1 MTDKRYPPIS
11 PVRTGF
17 TGRCPRCG
25 RGKLFQGFLTLPGQC
40 DQCGLDYGPF
50 DSGDGPAVF
59 VILIAGALIVAMA
72 FWVEMRFHPPYWL
85 QLTIWIPAILIVS
98 LGLLRPLKGLMIA
111 LQYKHKAREHRY
123 TD

>member
-1 MTDKRYPPIS
+1 
-11 PVRTGF
+11 
-17 TGRCPRCG
+17 
-25 RGKLFQGFLTLPGQC
+25 LTLPDKCGH
-40 DQCGLDYGPF
+40 CGLDYEPF

-59 VILIAGALIVAMA
+59 VILIAGAIVVAMA
-72 FWVEMRFHPPYWL
+72 FWVEFTFHPPYWL
-85 QLTIWIPAILIVS
+85 QLTIWIPTILIVS